1 MATNAELQQALRDA
15 TGYSKAF
22 GGGEYGRFIR
32 GAPGEVQRASD
43 LVHSNY
49 GTGYELSQQQGF
61 TEYNPTSASTNPQ
74 FTYEQAQGLMSPVQT
89 SIGTATQGRP
99 STLFGGQAG
108 LATGQEGLM
117 TGQEGIMSGQA
128 GLTAGQAGLA
138 SGQEGIMSGQAGLA
152 SGQAGLATGQ
162 AGLAANQGVLQT
174 GQQGI
179 SSAIGAPVEG
189 QPTNLFAGQQG
200 LMTGQQG
207 LGTQITGVGQDI
219 SGVRG
224 DITALEQAA
233 ANYQREAE
241 RQRTLMQ
248 QAGVTGREQLSREV
262 GEVGGQANQLLEQQ
276 ARQAPLGGLMGGPL
290 APQFAPA
297 AQAASQFAQ
306 TQGFGSFQQ
315 PRATPATP
323 QTTGVTQPVT
333 SPMGPASQDPR
344 DAFVSFLDGISA
356 PNTMNGTPV

>member
-1 MATNAELQQALRDA
+1 MATNAELRQALRDA
-15 TGYSKAF
+15 TGYSGAF
-22 GGGEYGRFIR
+22 GGGDGSNYGDFIR
-32 GAPGEVQRASD
+32 GASGEVQRASD
-43 LVHSNY
+43 LVHSRY
-49 GTGYELSQQQGF
+49 GTGYGLSQQQGF
-61 TEYNPTSASTNPQ
+61 TGYNPMSASTNPQ
-74 FTYEQAQGLMSPVQT
+74 LTYEQAQGLMSPIQT
-89 SIGTATQGRP
+89 SIGTAAQGSP

-108 LATGQEGLM
+108 LALGQEGLM
-117 TGQEGIMSGQA
+117 TGQA

-138 SGQEGIMSGQAGLA
+138 S
-152 SGQAGLATGQ
+152 GQ

-179 SSAIGAPVEG
+179 SSSIGAPVEG

-276 ARQAPLGGLMGGPL
+276 ARQAPLGGLMGGPM

-315 PRATPATP
+315 PRATSATS
-323 QTTGVTQPVT
+323 QTTGSPQPVT

-356 PNTMNGTPV
+356 PNTMNGSPV

>member
-15 TGYSKAF
+15 TGYSGAF
-22 GGGEYGRFIR
+22 GGGNYGDFIR
-32 GAPGEVQRASD
+32 GASGEVQRASD

-49 GTGYELSQQQGF
+49 GTGYGLSQQQGF
-61 TEYNPTSASTNPQ
+61 TGYNPVSAATNPQ
-74 FTYEQAQGLMSPVQT
+74 LTYEQAQGLMSPIQT
-89 SIGTATQGRP
+89 SIGTAAQSSP

-108 LATGQEGLM
+108 LMSGQEGLM
-117 TGQEGIMSGQA
+117 TGQA

-152 SGQAGLATGQ
+152 SGQEGIMSGQAGLASGQ

-179 SSAIGAPVEG
+179 SSSIGAPVEG

-248 QAGVTGREQLSREV
+248 QAGITGREQLSREV

-276 ARQAPLGGLMGGPL
+276 ARQAPLGGLMGGPM

-315 PRATPATP
+315 PRATSATS
-323 QTTGVTQPVT
+323 QTTGSPQPVT

>member
-1 MATNAELQQALRDA
+1 M
-15 TGYSKAF
+15 
-22 GGGEYGRFIR
+22 
-32 GAPGEVQRASD
+32 
-43 LVHSNY
+43 
-49 GTGYELSQQQGF
+49 
-61 TEYNPTSASTNPQ
+61 
-74 FTYEQAQGLMSPVQT
+74 
-89 SIGTATQGRP
+89 
-99 STLFGGQAG
+99 
-108 LATGQEGLM
+108 
-117 TGQEGIMSGQA
+117 
-128 GLTAGQAGLA
+128 

-152 SGQAGLATGQ
+152 SGQ

-179 SSAIGAPVEG
+179 SSAIGTPVEG

-276 ARQAPLGGLMGGPL
+276 ARQAPLGGLMGGPM